1 MIEQD
6 KEITGT
12 RRNKMKVLGITGGI
26 GTGKSTVLD
35 YIGKMYH
42 ARVIQADQ
50 AAHLLMEPGQVC
62 YYRIVE
68 TFGSGVLRGDQKI
81 DREKLGKMVFSD
93 REKLNKLN
101 QIVHPAVKE
110 YIISEIEK
118 EKKAG
123 DVPFVVIEAALLIDD
138 HYENICDEFWYIYAD
153 EDVRKQR
160 LMQYRGYTAEKVRQV
175 MKNQLRESVYR
186 QHCQFVVDNSSNI
199 VENTY
204 EQIDRGLIEHEFL

>member
-1 MIEQD
+1 MRQ
-6 KEITGT
+6 
-12 RRNKMKVLGITGGI
+12 NKIKVLGITGGI

-62 YYRIVE
+62 YYKIVE
-68 TFGSGVLRGDQKI
+68 SFGSGILRGDQKI
-81 DREKLGKMVFSD
+81 DREKMAAVVFSD
-93 REKLNKLN
+93 KEKLKRLN

-110 YIISEIEK
+110 YIIAEIKRERRN
-118 EKKAG
+118 G
-123 DVPFVVIEAALLIDD
+123 TVPFIVLEAALLIED
-138 HYENICDEFWYIYAD
+138 HYESICDEFWYVYAD
-153 EDVRKQR
+153 EDVRRQR
-160 LMQYRGYTAEKVRQV
+160 LMQYRGYTAEKVKQV
-175 MKNQLRESVYR
+175 MKNQLRENVFR
-186 QHCQFVVDNSSNI
+186 QHCQFVIDNSSNI

>member
-1 MIEQD
+1 MRQ
-6 KEITGT
+6 
-12 RRNKMKVLGITGGI
+12 NKIKVLGITGGI

-50 AAHLLMEPGQVC
+50 VAHLLMEPGQIC
-62 YYRIVE
+62 YYKIVE
-68 TFGSGVLRGDQKI
+68 SFGSGILRGDQKI
-81 DREKLGKMVFSD
+81 DREKMAKAVFSD
-93 REKLNKLN
+93 KEKLKRLN

-110 YIISEIEK
+110 YIIAEIER
-118 EKKAG
+118 ERESG
-123 DVPFVVIEAALLIDD
+123 TVPFIVLEAALLIED
-138 HYENICDEFWYIYAD
+138 HYENICDEFWYVYAD

-160 LMQYRGYTAEKVRQV
+160 LMQYRGYTAEKVKQV
-175 MKNQLRESVYR
+175 MKNQLREAVFR
-186 QHCQFVVDNSSNI
+186 QHCQFVIDNSSNI

>member
-1 MIEQD
+1 MRQ
-6 KEITGT
+6 
-12 RRNKMKVLGITGGI
+12 NKIKVLGITGGI

-62 YYRIVE
+62 YYKIVE
-68 TFGSGVLRGDQKI
+68 SFGSGILRGDQKI
-81 DREKLGKMVFSD
+81 DREKMAAVVFSD
-93 REKLNKLN
+93 KEKLKRLN

-110 YIISEIEK
+110 YIIAEIKRER
-118 EKKAG
+118 G
-123 DVPFVVIEAALLIDD
+123 NGTVPFIVLEAALLIED
-138 HYENICDEFWYIYAD
+138 HYESICDEFWYVYAD
-153 EDVRKQR
+153 EDVRRQR
-160 LMQYRGYTAEKVRQV
+160 LMQYRGYTAEKVKQV
-175 MKNQLRESVYR
+175 MKNQLRENVFR
-186 QHCQFVVDNSSNI
+186 QHCQFVIDNSSNI